1 VLLHRILTSTIVVGL
16 VIIISYKMTGE
27 KNTTTTTTTHK
38 YTNRLIDETSP
49 YLLQHA
55 HNPVDWYPWGDEAF
69 ERAKKEDKPVFLSIG
84 YSTCHWCHVMKKESF
99 ENEQIAKIMNE
110 HFVNIK
116 VDREHR
122 PDVDSIY
129 MNAVQMMT
137 GSGGCPELNP
147 DFKFFVENIHKYSSP
162 LMVRTNL
169 TVFFEPGLEWIP
181 RWYQEHKV
189 VIISSLPCYT
199 PQNVD
204 NQRGEGAFEKSVKAL
219 KMLNKLSYGSDKDLN
234 LTLVY
239 NPGGDFLPGPQEQL
253 KADYKRELSNK
264 YRIMFNNLFTIIN
277 APIGRFRQYL
287 EANGRLNQYLKM
299 LAENFNIKAAEN
311 IMCRNLISVD
321 YRGMLYNCDFNQ
333 ALGLPIINA
342 AGNTVYIEQLDDIL
356 AEGIEI
362 ITGEHCYCCT
372 AGAGS
377 SCTGS
382 LVK

>member
-1 VLLHRILTSTIVVGL
+1 MSKAVMEKIINFVQNHQGLCIDLT
-16 VIIISYKMTGE
+16 
-27 KNTTTTTTTHK
+27 
-38 YTNRLIDETSP
+38 
-49 YLLQHA
+49 
-55 HNPVDWYPWGDEAF
+55 
-69 ERAKKEDKPVFLSIG
+69 
-84 YSTCHWCHVMKKESF
+84 
-99 ENEQIAKIMNE
+99 
-110 HFVNIK
+110 
-116 VDREHR
+116 
-122 PDVDSIY
+122 
-129 MNAVQMMT
+129 
-137 GSGGCPELNP
+137 GGCPELNP

-162 LMVRTNL
+162 VMVRTNL

-234 LTLVY
+234 LNLVY

-253 KADYKRELSNK
+253 EADYKRELSNK

-342 AGNTVYIEQLDDIL
+342 TGNTVYIEQLDDIL

-362 ITGEHCYCCT
+362 VTGEHCYCCT